1 MHQGPAGHLP
11 PKGPQL
17 CPCMQTPGGGVWAG
31 TPPCG
36 KTPPGPAL
44 HLNGR
49 RDRRPLAGRARAQGA
64 PADLPRLDR
73 CSTAGHPEGLQ
84 AEGARPRRIC
94 RDTAKE
100 SRPAGRTPG
109 PPPRATSTPDRA
121 SAAPLPA
128 SAPEGLQ
135 ADTAGRLDLS
145 AAVEAGPD
153 AASTPAATRPPA
165 PRPPGTCAT
174 PGHKMQPGPAGHLNT
189 GSPAPADLGKWT
201 HKRLR
206 ARARTRARSAGT
218 DGASLPSWTPQ
229 RPGRSCRNSV
239 GCSQPAPPLDTSRP
253 GLAGEP
259 CRTPQRRPLAGHEK
273 STKPAEMVR
282 NLVRKNA
289 NLLKISV
296 FCGGERTR
304 TAVQTPHQAAF
315 YTLIR
320 PLVFVPPLPD
330 GGRRRP

>member
-11 PKGPQL
+11 PKGAGLAPAY
-17 CPCMQTPGGGVWAG
+17 AG
-31 TPPCG
+31 TWRRGLGRRTPCG

-49 RDRRPLAGRARAQGA
+49 RPLVPHPGT
-64 PADLPRLDR
+64 R
-73 CSTAGHPEGLQ
+73 CSRKA
-84 AEGARPRRIC
+84 
-94 RDTAKE
+94 
-100 SRPAGRTPG
+100 SRPTRP
-109 PPPRATSTPDRA
+109 
-121 SAAPLPA
+121 
-128 SAPEGLQ
+128 
-135 ADTAGRLDLS
+135 
-145 AAVEAGPD
+145 
-153 AASTPAATRPPA
+153 RPPA
-165 PRPPGTCAT
+165 TSQ
-174 PGHKMQPGPAGHLNT
+174 QPGPAGHLNT

-218 DGASLPSWTPQ
+218 DGASPPSWTPQ
-229 RPGRSCRNSV
+229 RPGRSGRNSV
-239 GCSQPAPPLDTSRP
+239 GRRQPAPPLDTGSR
-253 GLAGEP
+253 GP
-259 CRTPQRRPLAGHEK
+259 CRTPQRRQLAGHEK